1 MIETAELAQLT
12 LTADDRARLDGD
24 HGPATQMAMRILV
37 RMAEIYGARALL
49 DIEQAHIDSTVYV
62 GDAGMEYAERLA
74 GLGAQVAVPTT
85 MNVAGI
91 DEHHWQEWAVPPRWA
106 DHARRQMIAYQRMGC
121 LPSMTCAPYQ
131 EALRPR
137 FGQQI
142 AWGESNAISFANS
155 VIGARTERYPDLL
168 DICCAITG
176 RAPATGLHLTE
187 NRAGQVRLRLSGVS
201 RQVQATD
208 SFYTVLGYLLGSIAG
223 DQIPVVVGL
232 ENTPNEDQLK
242 AVCATAASS
251 GRVALFHMVG
261 VTPEAPTE
269 AAAFQGRAP
278 QREIEIGP
286 DDLRGAWNALSTSD
300 NPNVDMI
307 VLGSPHFSLAEFA
320 RLTLLLAG
328 RTRHPAVEFLVTTSR
343 GVQMLA
349 DRRGDLR
356 VLEEF
361 GGSLTVD
368 TCILTS
374 PMLPGSVRRI
384 MTNAGKFAYYTP
396 GLLGAQVV
404 FGDLE
409 DCVNT
414 AVAGCVVRKEPAWDA

>member
-1 MIETAELAQLT
+1 MIADTDLPQ
-12 LTADDRARLDGD
+12 LTADDRARLGGD
-24 HGPATQMAMRILV
+24 RGPATQMAMRILV
-37 RMAEIYGARALL
+37 RMAGIYGARALL

-85 MNVAGI
+85 MNVGGI

-106 DHARRQMIAYQRMGC
+106 EHARRQMNAYRSMGC
-121 LPSMTCAPYQ
+121 APSMTCAPYQ
-131 EALRPR
+131 DALRPR

-201 RQVQATD
+201 RRVQATD
-208 SFYTVLGYLLGSIAG
+208 SFYTVLGYLMGSIAG

-232 ENTPNEDQLK
+232 EDAPNEDQLK

-278 QREIEIGP
+278 LREIEIGP
-286 DDLRGAWNALSTSD
+286 DDLRVAWNALSTSD
-300 NPNVDMI
+300 HPNVDMI

-320 RLTLLLAG
+320 RLTPLLAG
-328 RTRHPAVEFLVTTSR
+328 RARHPAVEFLVTTSR
-343 GVQMLA
+343 GVRLLA
-349 DRRGDLR
+349 DRRGDLQA
-356 VLEEF
+356 LEEF

-414 AVAGCVVRKEPAWDA
+414 AVAGRVVRKEPAWDA